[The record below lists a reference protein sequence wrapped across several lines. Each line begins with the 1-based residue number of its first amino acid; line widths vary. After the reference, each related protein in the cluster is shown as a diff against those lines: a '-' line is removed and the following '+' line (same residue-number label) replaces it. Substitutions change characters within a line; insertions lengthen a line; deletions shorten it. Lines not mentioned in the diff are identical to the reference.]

1 MASFGL
7 TIITQKVIIHI
18 WKYFEWNKTNSDY
31 TVGSMRLFPVSIVI
45 VQKTLDHVLSAMCEQ
60 SERER
65 ESEWQRDRERER
77 ERVRDRETECYVFIC
92 LIVLLLHYKDF
103 CDFNNFIKRF
113 NTIRNRSIREKSI
126 SHDFFCNSFLNLI
139 CQKFSISAVTSL

>member
-1 MASFGL
+1 M
-7 TIITQKVIIHI
+7 
-18 WKYFEWNKTNSDY
+18 
-31 TVGSMRLFPVSIVI
+31 SIVI
-45 VQKTLDHVLSAMCEQ
+45 VQKTLVHALSAMCEQ

-65 ESEWQRDRERER
+65 SNGRETEGERESET
-77 ERVRDRETECYVFIC
+77 DRETESYVFIC

-126 SHDFFCNSFLNLI
+126 SQDFSCKSFFNLI
-139 CQKFSISAVTSL
+139 CQKFFISAVTSL